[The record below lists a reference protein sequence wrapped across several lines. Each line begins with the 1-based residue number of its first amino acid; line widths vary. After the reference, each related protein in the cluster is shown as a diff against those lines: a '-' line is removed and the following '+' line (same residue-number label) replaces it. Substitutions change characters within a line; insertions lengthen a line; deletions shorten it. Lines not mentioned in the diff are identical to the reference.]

1 LGSGATSDSSDRT
14 KLVMTGG
21 IGFGVDS
28 AALTLDI
35 LTTATAKYT
44 ALALTADQAGLVGL
58 ESSGITATG
67 YDLHVLLNQASAG
80 SLLDWSAQ
88 AGLSDVTAS
97 VSLAIGG
104 TLQMGADNA
113 ALAAGTVRVA
123 VEPTATGGRPHP
135 APPRPTVSGP

>member
-14 KLVMTGG
+14 KLVTTGG
-21 IGFGVDS
+21 IGFGVDN

-35 LTTATAKYT
+35 LTTSTAKYT
-44 ALALTADQAGLVGL
+44 ALSLTAGQAGLVGL

-88 AGLSDVTAS
+88 PGLSDVTAL
-97 VSLAIGG
+97 VSLSIGG
-104 TLQMGADNA
+104 TLQLCAGKAP
-113 ALAAGTVRVA
+113 LAPG
-123 VEPTATGGRPHP
+123 
-135 APPRPTVSGP
+135 